1 MAAMKAAIF
10 TFFSKRNLVACSLE
24 LKWLSIQFNRII

>member
-24 LKWLSIQFNRII
+24 LNWVKLSV